1 MDCNSGQY
9 FQLQKLTTI
18 MMECGQID
26 YYLRKH
32 ENRIG
37 ILHEG
42 GDYFYLA
49 YLENNEFQY
58 DTLFEYLS
66 KDQEENEGESS
77 LQDNQS
83 SSASVQTQKL
93 LYCFCGKVFYLFI
106 CQQFGEIVQVELKT
120 QKENN
125 FKIKMQY
132 LLDMR
137 TQKNT
142 DVLVL
147 LYSKNTFE
155 IRNTQTLDILIQLE
169 LTSFPIIEDLM
180 IQNSIIVIQYYTNI
194 LHYCQIRP
202 SKIHQLYILNGN
214 SCKIYQ
220 RLLILQ
226 ENSHRFKFYYNL
238 SKPKLLRQVNLLEKN
253 KSKYKFIQKQNQIF
267 LKEKSSIFVKFSYY
281 KWWVGS
287 FQQSN
292 LVNQYFDGQIT
303 SREAKEKVYI
313 LQYKSI
319 TLDQEQK
326 QENIVDFCSPYHPVY
341 DRYGWD

>member
-1 MDCNSGQY
+1 MNRNFGQY
-9 FQLQKLTTI
+9 FQLSKLTTI

-37 ILHEG
+37 IVHEG

-58 DTLFEYLS
+58 DTFFEYLS

-93 LYCFCGKVFYLFI
+93 LYCFCGKVLYLFI

-120 QKENN
+120 QKEND

-132 LLDMR
+132 LLNMSA
-137 TQKNT
+137 QKNT
-142 DVLVL
+142 DVLAL
-147 LYSKNTFE
+147 LYSNYTLE

-169 LTSFPIIEDLM
+169 LTSFPLIKNLI
-180 IQNSIIVIQYYTNI
+180 IQNSIIVIQYYNNI

-202 SKIHQLYILNGN
+202 SKIHQIYILNGHF
-214 SCKIYQ
+214 CKIYQ
-220 RLLILQ
+220 RLLIFK

-238 SKPKLLRQVNLLEKN
+238 SKPKLLRQVNLLKKN
-253 KSKYKFIQKQNQIF
+253 KSTYKFIQKQDQIF
-267 LKEKSSIFVKFSYY
+267 LKEKSKKFAKFSYY
-281 KWWVGS
+281 KWWIGC

-292 LVNQYFDGQIT
+292 LVNQYFEGQIT

-313 LQYKSI
+313 LQYELINLDHQQKEESI
-319 TLDQEQK
+319 E
-326 QENIVDFCSPYHPVY
+326 DFWSPCHPVY
-341 DRYGWD
+341 DRYGWG